1 MPTVWASVPMQAPT
15 TTSLRRSR
23 RLIAALTSLGVSSG

>member
-15 TTSLRRSR
+15 TVSRRRSE
-23 RLIAALTSLGVSSG
+23 RLTAALTSLGVSSG